1 MNILLIEDNL
11 SIIKGL
17 KYVLEKNNY
26 NLVYVENVR
35 GAKEYLKYNS
45 NINLIILDITL
56 PDGNGINLYKN
67 IIHELKIPTIFL
79 TANDDYE
86 TIVDVLD
93 IGADDYITK
102 PFSTNELLAR
112 INKILLKNKKT
123 SIVSIKDI
131 NFDMDKMLLYKDNVK
146 IELTSL
152 ETKILY
158 LLFSNINKV
167 VSRNSIIECIW
178 DNTGNDVDDHTITVY
193 IKRIKDKIGNDII
206 TTIKGIGYII
216 DNGK

>member
-1 MNILLIEDNL
+1 
-11 SIIKGL
+11 
-17 KYVLEKNNY
+17 
-26 NLVYVENVR
+26 
-35 GAKEYLKYNS
+35 
-45 NINLIILDITL
+45 
-56 PDGNGINLYKN
+56 
-67 IIHELKIPTIFL
+67 
-79 TANDDYE
+79 
-86 TIVDVLD
+86 
-93 IGADDYITK
+93 
-102 PFSTNELLAR
+102 
-112 INKILLKNKKT
+112 
-123 SIVSIKDI
+123 
-131 NFDMDKMLLYKDNVK
+131 MDKMLLYKDNVK